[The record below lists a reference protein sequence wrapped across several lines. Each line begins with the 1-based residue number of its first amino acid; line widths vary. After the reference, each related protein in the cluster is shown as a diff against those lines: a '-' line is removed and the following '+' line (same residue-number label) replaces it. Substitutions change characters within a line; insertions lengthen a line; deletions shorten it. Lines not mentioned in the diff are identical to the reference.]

1 MRLSFIAVAGLLTS
15 VSFSLAASYAAHEKR
30 QVEDPRWLPRD
41 AILVRRT
48 PFHISIGLKQKKI
61 HKGHDFLMDV
71 SDSTSPNYGNHWTP
85 EQVRYERQ
93 KGEIETDN
101 IGC

>member
-1 MRLSFIAVAGLLTS
+1 MRRSFIPVADLLTS

-48 PFHISIGLKQKKI
+48 PLHISIGLKQRNI
-61 HKGHDFLMDV
+61 HKGDDFLMDV
-71 SDSTSPNYGNHWTP
+71 LDPTSPNYGNHR
-85 EQVRYERQ
+85 VYYAL
-93 KGEIETDN
+93 
-101 IGC
+101 